1 MPSKTHESRTA
12 QARSPRT
19 TRQADRTSREAST
32 NGTARSVD
40 AAASNGVAK
49 DTNGARTQPSLRQ
62 LLRTG
67 KDCGFVEGA
76 EILNAL
82 PEKARTTPGRLEE
95 VLALFRRHGISVKVQ
110 P

>member
-1 MPSKTHESRTA
+1 MPSKTHESRKA
-12 QARSPRT
+12 QARPPRT
-19 TRQADRTSREAST
+19 TRQADRTPRKAST
-32 NGTARSVD
+32 NGAARSVD

-49 DTNGARTQPSLRQ
+49 ETNGARTQPSLRQ

-82 PEKARTTPGRLEE
+82 PEKARTTPGKLSRM
-95 VLALFRRHGISVKVQ
+95 RRQSRRFATA
-110 P
+110 